1 MDRARSLLSAL
12 TLASVQALDNSDI
25 GVVIQYGISRDVTT
39 ALQRSSQA
47 SDPECPGN
55 DHAFDQTSSHWR
67 RDDQD
72 HLAARGVSAEVICDL
87 SE

>member
-25 GVVIQYGISRDVTT
+25 GVVIPCGIFRGVTT
-39 ALQRSSQA
+39 ALPRGSQA

-72 HLAARGVSAEVICDL
+72 HLAAGEASAEVICDL